1 MTLSGGN
8 MTRQNKEVLNNSIRE
23 LSVIDLILFD
33 HRPIK
38 EGVKILIDDDAEK
51 EKKLFIARG
60 FLDAVQMHSFAEKKS
75 IYAKLEANEELHF
88 NILEAEIEHGIV
100 DKKVKV
106 LKQKLARVRTLK
118 DEVEAEL
125 KVLAELIK
133 KHIMEEESE
142 MLPKMREEVDEET
155 LQELGQNFMKLRGLT
170 HQQLSEYPI
179 LEDEL
184 INWKDS
190 VQKISSQFLSKM
202 DKYVENLKH

>member
-1 MTLSGGN
+1 
-8 MTRQNKEVLNNSIRE
+8 MTRQKKEVFEKSIRE

-33 HRPIK
+33 HRSIK
-38 EGVKILIDDDAEK
+38 EGMEVLIDDDVDK
-51 EKKLFIARG
+51 DKKLSVARG
-60 FLDAVQMHSFAEKKS
+60 FLESVQLHSLAEKKS
-75 IYAKLEANEELHF
+75 IYAKLESNEELHF

-106 LKQKLARVRTLK
+106 LKQKVARVRTLK

-155 LQELGQNFMKLRGLT
+155 LHELGLNFMKLRGLT
-170 HQQLSEYPI
+170 QQQLSEFPL

>member
-1 MTLSGGN
+1 MA
-8 MTRQNKEVLNNSIRE
+8 RQKKKVFENSIRE

-33 HRPIK
+33 HRSIK
-38 EGVKILIDDDAEK
+38 EGLEILIDDDADK
-51 EKKLFIARG
+51 TKKLSIARS
-60 FLDAVQMHSFAEKKS
+60 FLNSVQMHSLAERKS
-75 IYAKLEANEELHF
+75 IYAKLQSHEELHF

-106 LKQKLARVRTLK
+106 LKLKLARVRTLK

-125 KVLAELIK
+125 KVLGELIK

-155 LQELGQNFMKLRGLT
+155 LHELGLKFMKIRGLT